1 MEVSQIAALAT
12 DMAAAKTA
20 DAVNVTMLKKALD
33 IQSSTMQGLLSALP
47 PTLPANPNIGR
58 NVNTTA

>member
-1 MEVSQIAALAT
+1 MDVSQIASLSTSLAT
-12 DMAAAKTA
+12 AETA
-20 DAVNVTMLKKALD
+20 DAVNITMLKKALD
-33 IQSSTMQGLLSALP
+33 LQSSTMEGLLSALP

>member
-1 MEVSQIAALAT
+1 MDVSQIAALST
-12 DMAAAKTA
+12 SMAMDKAA
-20 DAVNVTMLKKALD
+20 DEVSVTMLKKALD
-33 IQSSTMQGLLSALP
+33 NQASTMQGLLDALP